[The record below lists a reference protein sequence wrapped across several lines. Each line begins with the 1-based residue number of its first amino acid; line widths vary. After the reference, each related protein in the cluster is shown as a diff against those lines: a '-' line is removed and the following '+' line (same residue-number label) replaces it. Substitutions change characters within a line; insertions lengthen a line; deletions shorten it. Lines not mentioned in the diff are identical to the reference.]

1 MTSATPSVLA
11 AHAAAEVENVRF
23 TTGDGRALT
32 GRLYHPGTFPRL
44 AVVLHGGAGFPARF
58 YQDFASWLSVEHE
71 AAVLTY
77 DYRDFGWSLD
87 RPLSHSDARLSD
99 WGIKD
104 QSAALSLLRNRFP
117 ELPPRVLAHSLGGQ
131 WLAFH
136 DDVAFIDRVV
146 AVGSGPGFWLDHPWP
161 MLPKVVA
168 FWWLAGPLAAK
179 FTGYMPGSLLGLGT
193 DIPGG
198 VYWEWRKLC
207 LKRDYHMSEWGR
219 AYPQPRIEDARFK
232 LTIVPIVDDILIAP
246 HMVRKL
252 PNFYPYAQLSET
264 LLDPVQLGLKSIGHA
279 GAFLTRN
286 HVCWPL
292 LAAPLLG

>member
-1 MTSATPSVLA
+1 MPSATASASA
-11 AHAAAEVENVRF
+11 AHAVTTAEKVAF
-23 TTGDGRALT
+23 TTGDGRTLT
-32 GRLYHPGTFPRL
+32 GRLHRPGTSPHL

-58 YQDFASWLSVEHE
+58 YQDFASWLAAAHE

-87 RPLSHSDARLSD
+87 RPLINSDARLSD

-104 QSAALSLLRNRFP
+104 QSAALSFLKSRFP
-117 ELPPRVLAHSLGGQ
+117 ELPLRVLAHSLGGQ

-136 DDVAFIDRVV
+136 EDVAFIDRVV

-179 FTGYMPGSLLGLGT
+179 LTGHMPGRLLGLGA

-219 AYPQPRIEDARFK
+219 AYPRPRIEDARFK
-232 LTIVPIVDDILIAP
+232 LTIVPIADDILIAP

-252 PNFYPYAQLSET
+252 PKFYPHAQLSET

-286 HVCWPL
+286 QACWPL
-292 LAAPLLG
+292 IASPLFG